1 MLTGVSAASEPL
13 WPDFSDPPRVGGG
26 SKDAAVVV
34 DIEGDVFVSDIP
46 SSNAV
51 NSLFF
56 DWSAC
61 RYTSHDGYGSRGLG
75 PTCTWAGGS
84 FSDDAQTYG
93 PESEAHTPVGASD

>member
-1 MLTGVSAASEPL
+1 MT
-13 WPDFSDPPRVGGG
+13 
-26 SKDAAVVV
+26 
-34 DIEGDVFVSDIP
+34 FVRLFVRLSTRLSLGLFIR
-46 SSNAV
+46 
-51 NSLFF
+51 LFF